1 MAVRIVFKWTI
12 DLVLA
17 RARKWVADKLQ
28 DGDVTDELFRNFVVC
43 EIDKIKSKLDG
54 LARTNVLASI
64 CFFKEGLVY
73 LYKVLDSKTIEQ
85 DGKVTQQGEEGKE
98 KNSAARLQPSQVASV
113 KTVSLAN
120 KMRGLRVSE
129 QDELTRRALSDA
141 KDRFKQARQKAT
153 EAFCNEAL
161 STSDRILA
169 MEYRVMATLLEK
181 IDNPAEAL
189 AACILCL
196 EELHSMPAVQNS
208 FHVHVNKG
216 LKSWFNKAEREE
228 IICSVC
234 RVNKVI
240 FHVMQTVGR
249 NVNLS
254 LWPCVDIGKEKV
266 DPLRDMRVTESQPD
280 EETEHCFVKPW
291 ALVQDGAKHNLRWPN
306 CYITTNTHGQFIIAS
321 IINEVPS
328 LKEFDRNGSHLH
340 TYRLIRPAKATSIA
354 IDTDQND
361 NVFLLVNWI
370 SEQEDFT
377 FRVWSTV
384 YKFDEHANQQDEFDL
399 EEGSVGLMI
408 TVNDKNKVFVAVRRS
423 DVQEVQVYDTNG
435 NHLNSFGEGAF
446 KGAIIKNMTATNSV
460 NSRILILEG
469 KSHWEHCDYYVRMYS
484 QQGKYLSEF
493 KCGDSK
499 PSCLS
504 SVASHRTSE
513 HFFLLLQ
520 ESHHSKCIYP
530 RMLHIFTKDGEFV
543 RSIHL
548 HAEWLMNQYK
558 SVQGAI
564 VTKEGLVAIPAL
576 DKRTGKMMIVVL

>member
-1 MAVRIVFKWTI
+1 MKT
-12 DLVLA
+12 
-17 RARKWVADKLQ
+17 
-28 DGDVTDELFRNFVVC
+28 
-43 EIDKIKSKLDG
+43 KLDR
-54 LARTNVLASI
+54 LTRTNLLASI

-73 LYKVLDSKTIEQ
+73 LYQASDSKTIEQ
-85 DGKVTQQGEEGKE
+85 DGKVTQQGEERKE
-98 KNSAARLQPSQVASV
+98 NKSAAGLQPTQVASV

-120 KMRGLRVSE
+120 EMRGLRVSE

-141 KDRFKQARQKAT
+141 KDRFKQARQQAT
-153 EAFCNEAL
+153 DAFNNVAL

-169 MEYRVMATLLEK
+169 MEYRVMPTMLEK
-181 IDNPAEAL
+181 IDNPADAF
-189 AACILCL
+189 AACRLCL
-196 EELHSMPAVQNS
+196 EELHSMPPVQNS
-208 FHVHVNKG
+208 FDVHVNKG

-240 FHVMQTVGR
+240 FHIMQTVGG

-254 LWPCVDIGKEKV
+254 LWRCVDTGEEKV
-266 DPLRDMRVTESQPD
+266 DPLRDTRVTELTPD
-280 EETEHCFVKPW
+280 EQTEHCFVKPW
-291 ALVQDGAKHNLRWPN
+291 ALVQDGEEKNVGWSN
-306 CYITTNTHGQFIIAS
+306 CCMTTNTQEQFIIAG

-328 LKEFDRNGSHLH
+328 LKVFDRNGSHLH
-340 TYRLIRPAKATSIA
+340 TSRLLRPAKATSIA
-354 IDTDQND
+354 TDADRDN

-370 SEQEDFT
+370 SEQEDLT

-384 YKFDEHANQQDEFDL
+384 CMFDEHANLQHEFNL
-399 EEGSVGLMI
+399 KEECIGFLI
-408 TVNDKNKVFVAVRRS
+408 TVNDKNKVFVPVRRS

-446 KGAIIKNMTATNSV
+446 KGAIIKNMTVTNSV

-469 KSHWEHCDYYVRMYS
+469 KSHWEHCDYYVQVYS
-484 QQGKYLSEF
+484 EQGKYLSEF

-504 SVASHRTSE
+504 SIASHRASE
-513 HFFLLLQ
+513 HVFVLLQ
-520 ESHHSKCIYP
+520 ESHPSKCIYP
-530 RMLHIFTKDGEFV
+530 RMLYIFTKDGEFV

-548 HAEWLMNQYK
+548 LAKSLVNRYK

-564 VTKEGLVAIPAL
+564 VTKEGLVAMLAL